1 MRLVAL
7 GNTIESVDRAHNKEY
22 KAPKGKDLRLGTG
35 SGTCKDM
42 ALNGAKK

>member
-7 GNTIESVDRAHNKEY
+7 GNTVESVDRAHNKED
-22 KAPKGKDLRLGTG
+22 KAPKRKDLRLGTG
-35 SGTCKDM
+35 SGTRKDM